1 MNLRV
6 GAAAFAV
13 GLALASPYAEA
24 GADAGADA
32 VEPDSAA
39 SSAAEQSAPAAPK
52 AGATRGRAERPAAEV
67 SRSADRPRPAA
78 SETPEGTHADT
89 AQRSAPS
96 RAVSRTRIRVPSAA
110 QVTAP
115 VAVPDVPT
123 PAVPVRNLPDAMQ
136 LAPSAPAAPVAEA
149 VPAAQV
155 TGSLNAAVVGFF
167 ESVSRLLSGLPVAP
181 ISDLIAGAL
190 QLVRRALFNQLPSAS
205 PAQLSST
212 VAGRVSGSIGATDPE
227 GDALT
232 YTVVSAP
239 ALGTVEVGAD
249 GGYVY
254 VAGSEYAGSD
264 SFRIAVSDAGFNLLD
279 PFSSRAT
286 EVTVAV
292 ATPSRPAPV
301 IVAQPDDQGNALISL
316 LGAATR
322 SIDIVIYQINDPRI
336 ADNLLNR
343 MAVGVN
349 VRLVLDAFDKSNFT
363 VNSRFVESLRDS
375 MVSQGIASDKLQAH
389 WASENFS
396 ITHQKSVIIDAV
408 DATGR
413 PLSPDG
419 LPDSAR
425 VLISSGNFADDTFG
439 PFWGSR
445 NFYVTLA
452 DPAVVAEVA
461 RVFYSDFNCDGRSVT
476 NELGESSILVWSNGS
491 TNVFIDD
498 KGLYPKSG
506 IYYPPRFPG
515 DSADNLSMIQ
525 RDEGNVVAYQVGL
538 IEQARAGDLLR
549 VYTLEFVSTDKTGI
563 TRALERAAGRGVD
576 VRLVT
581 TYEDDNQKKKANLS
595 ALAKAGGTITYF
607 APQEKVPDALYIHA
621 KAMLL
626 SNPEGEFVAG
636 FVGSQNF
643 SDPSMQYNRELGIP
657 LTPAYAD
664 VAAKIAESF
673 DADFAFKGSYAPD
686 LPYTAQLTKD
696 NPSTVPATWLGSTPY
711 PPSEAYTR
719 PPCGCVAEA
728 SAQV

>member
-1 MNLRV
+1 MNLRL

-13 GLALASPYAEA
+13 GLALASPHVKA

-78 SETPEGTHADT
+78 SETPEESHADT

-123 PAVPVRNLPDAMQ
+123 PAVPVRNLPNATQ

-322 SIDIVIYQINDPRI
+322 SIDIVIYQINDQGI
-336 ADNLLNR
+336 EDALLDR
-343 MAVGVN
+343 MAKGVN
-349 VRLVLDAFDKSNFT
+349 VRLMMDAFNYGNFT
-363 VNSRFVESLRDS
+363 TNSGFVNNLRS
-375 MVSQGIASDKLQAH
+375 AMALQGISADRLQAH
-389 WASENFS
+389 WSSDNFN

-408 DATGR
+408 DATGQ

-425 VLISSGNFADDTFG
+425 VLISSGNFAKDSFG

-452 DPAVVAEVA
+452 EPTVVSEAA
-461 RVFYSDFNCDGRSVT
+461 RVFVSDFNCDGRSVT
-476 NELGESSILVWSNGS
+476 NDLAKSSDLVWSNGS
-491 TNVFIDD
+491 TNVYIGE
-498 KGLYPKSG
+498 KGLYPEDG
-506 IYYPPRFPG
+506 RYPFEASPDVSLIP
-515 DSADNLSMIQ
+515 Q
-525 RDEGNVVAYQVGL
+525 DEGNVVAYQVGL

-549 VYTLEFVSTDKTGI
+549 IYTLEFASDAISV
-563 TRALERAAGRGVD
+563 ALDRAAQRGVD

-581 TYEDDNQKKKANLS
+581 TYEAKQPKASNLT
-595 ALAKAGGTITYF
+595 ALAQAGGTITYY
-607 APQEKVPDALYIHA
+607 APEKRVPGVLYIHA

-626 SNPEGEFVAG
+626 SDPEGNFVAG

-643 SDPSMQYNRELGIP
+643 SEVSMTFNRELGIQ

-664 VAAKIAESF
+664 VAATIAESF
-673 DADFAFKGSYAPD
+673 DADFAFQKWYSPD

-696 NPSTVPATWLGSTPY
+696 NPGTVPVTWLGPVTVDEPVDY
-711 PPSEAYTR
+711 VR
-719 PPCGCVAEA
+719 PECGCVAEA

>member
-1 MNLRV
+1 MNLRL

-13 GLALASPYAEA
+13 GLALASPHAEA
-24 GADAGADA
+24 GADAGAGAD
-32 VEPDSAA
+32 EPDSAT
-39 SSAAEQSAPAAPK
+39 STAAEQSAPGAPK
-52 AGATRGRAERPAAEV
+52 AGATRGRAERPAAEAA
-67 SRSADRPRPAA
+67 RPANRRADGPRPAA
-78 SETPEGTHADT
+78 SQTPEESHAGT

-96 RAVSRTRIRVPSAA
+96 RAESRTRIRVPSAA
-110 QVTAP
+110 QMTAP

-123 PAVPVRNLPDAMQ
+123 PAVPVGNLPDATQ
-136 LAPSAPAAPVAEA
+136 PPPGAPAAPVAEA

-254 VAGSEYAGSD
+254 VADSEYAGSD
-264 SFRIAVSDAGFNLLD
+264 SFRVAVSDAGFNLLD

-301 IVAQPDDQGNALISL
+301 IVAQPDDQGRALISL
-316 LGAATR
+316 LGTATR
-322 SIDIVIYQINDPRI
+322 SIDIVIYQINDQGI
-336 ADNLLNR
+336 EDALLDR
-343 MAVGVN
+343 MAKGVN
-349 VRLVLDAFDKSNFT
+349 VRLMMDAFNYGNFT
-363 VNSRFVESLRDS
+363 TNSSFVNNLRS
-375 MVSQGIASDKLQAH
+375 AMASQGLPADRLQAH
-389 WASENFS
+389 WSSDNFN

-425 VLISSGNFADDTFG
+425 VLISSGNFATDSFG

-452 DPAVVAEVA
+452 EPTVVSEAA
-461 RVFYSDFNCDGRSVT
+461 RVFVSDFNCDGRSVT
-476 NELGESSILVWSNGS
+476 NDLAKSPDLVWSNGS
-491 TNVFIDD
+491 TNVYIGE
-498 KGLYPKSG
+498 KGLYPKDG
-506 IYYPPRFPG
+506 RYPFEASPDVSLIP
-515 DSADNLSMIQ
+515 Q
-525 RDEGNVVAYQVGL
+525 DEGNVVAYQVGL
-538 IEQARAGDLLR
+538 IEQARAGDMLR
-549 VYTLEFVSTDKTGI
+549 IYTLEFASDAISV
-563 TRALERAAGRGVD
+563 ALDRAAQRGVD

-581 TYEDDNQKKKANLS
+581 TYEAKQPKASNLT
-595 ALAKAGGTITYF
+595 ALAQAGGTITYY
-607 APQEKVPDALYIHA
+607 APEKRVPGVLYIHA

-626 SNPEGEFVAG
+626 SDPEGNLVAG

-643 SDPSMQYNRELGIP
+643 SEVSMTFNRELGIQ

-664 VAAKIAESF
+664 AAATIAQMF
-673 DADFAFKGSYAPD
+673 DADFAFQKWYSID

-696 NPSTVPATWLGSTPY
+696 NPSAVPVTWLGPVNADETIESY
-711 PPSEAYTR
+711 VR
-719 PPCGCVAEA
+719 PGCGCVAEA